1 MSSAWPPEVEHTAYT
16 AVIKLGERGGGLW
29 VLTPNSVFC
38 TQAHTN
44 TYGGRRVY
52 VDNKLFYP
60 G

>member
-16 AVIKLGERGGGLW
+16 AVIKLGEHGGRLW
-29 VLTPNSVFC
+29 VLTPGSVFC
-38 TQAHTN
+38 TQAHMN

-52 VDNKLFYP
+52 MDNKLFYP